1 MIEVDHLTKSYG
13 PVAAIRDVSFTV
25 SPGQIV
31 GFLGPNGAGKSTTM
45 RILACFM
52 PASSGA
58 ARVAGYDVFRQSMEV
73 RRRIGYLPENVPLY
87 TDMRVAAYLDFVA
100 EVKGVGRAE
109 RRRRVADVMDRCMV
123 ADVQNR
129 LIGKLSKGYRQRV
142 GLAQAIVNDPE
153 VLILDEPT
161 IGLDPKQITEIRSLI
176 KSLAGQHTVILST
189 HILPEVSMVC
199 GGVVLINQGGD
210 DARGGLHPGR
220 RGRGIRGVGG
230 RRGRRGGHGVVK
242 IWAIFKKEM
251 RLYFT
256 SPVAWVVFTIFLLI
270 GGYFFY
276 SIFAFF
282 TLASMQSAMNPA
294 MARDLN
300 VTDSVMRPLF
310 SNISVILLL
319 LLPLVTMRLF
329 AEERRSGTIELLL
342 TYPVRDGAVLAGKYL
357 AALALYAIMI
367 GLTLLYPGIVVY
379 FARLEWGPI
388 LTGYLGLLL
397 MGATFIAVGVFAS
410 SLTENQ
416 IVAAITT
423 FGALLIFWILGWSA
437 DYAGGTAGRVLQ
449 FLSILEHND
458 SFSKGV
464 LDTKDVLYYVNFTV
478 LALFLTSRSLE
489 ARRWKG

>member
-1 MIEVDHLTKSYG
+1 M
-13 PVAAIRDVSFTV
+13 
-25 SPGQIV
+25 
-31 GFLGPNGAGKSTTM
+31 
-45 RILACFM
+45 
-52 PASSGA
+52 
-58 ARVAGYDVFRQSMEV
+58 
-73 RRRIGYLPENVPLY
+73 
-87 TDMRVAAYLDFVA
+87 
-100 EVKGVGRAE
+100 
-109 RRRRVADVMDRCMV
+109 
-123 ADVQNR
+123 
-129 LIGKLSKGYRQRV
+129 
-142 GLAQAIVNDPE
+142 
-153 VLILDEPT
+153 
-161 IGLDPKQITEIRSLI
+161 
-176 KSLAGQHTVILST
+176 
-189 HILPEVSMVC
+189 
-199 GGVVLINQGGD
+199 
-210 DARGGLHPGR
+210 
-220 RGRGIRGVGG
+220 
-230 RRGRRGGHGVVK
+230 K

-270 GGYFFY
+270 AGYFFY

-282 TLASMQSAMNPA
+282 TLASMQSAMNPQ
-294 MARDLN
+294 MGRDLN

-319 LLPLVTMRLF
+319 LMPLVTMRLF

-357 AALALYAIMI
+357 AALGLYAIMI

-437 DYAGGTAGRVLQ
+437 DYAGGTAGKVLQ

-464 LDTKDVLYYVNFTV
+464 LDTKDVLYYLNFTV
-478 LALFLTSRSLE
+478 LALFLTLRSLE